1 MKDLILASQS
11 PRRKELLSLYTTDF
25 TVCVSD
31 FDEDAV
37 TADTPARLVEQ
48 LVDVWEA
55 SVRAT
60 HLFLSAN
67 EIAEIKRYVPQALM
81 GVAHLVVAER
91 DDGAPA
97 AFMGV
102 QDGKLEMLFLAP
114 EERGKGL
121 GRQLLEHGIQ
131 RYAVESL
138 VVNEQNP
145 QARDFY
151 EHMGFQVFERS
162 DLDEQGNPYPIL
174 SMRLLD
180 SRP

>member
-1 MKDLILASQS
+1 MKKIFLI
-11 PRRKELLSLYTTDF
+11 
-25 TVCVSD
+25 
-31 FDEDAV
+31 
-37 TADTPARLVEQ
+37 
-48 LVDVWEA
+48 
-55 SVRAT
+55 
-60 HLFLSAN
+60 HL
-67 EIAEIKRYVPQALM
+67 Q
-81 GVAHLVVAER
+81 
-91 DDGAPA
+91 
-97 AFMGV
+97 
-102 QDGKLEMLFLAP
+102 Q

-145 QARDFY
+145 QAREFY

>member
-1 MKDLILASQS
+1 MKI
-11 PRRKELLSLYTTDF
+11 REVEER
-25 TVCVSD
+25 
-31 FDEDAV
+31 
-37 TADTPARLVEQ
+37 TPRLVEQ

-67 EIAEIKRYVPQALM
+67 EIAEVQAVCPP
-81 GVAHLVVAER
+81 GF
-91 DDGAPA
+91 DGSGASGGSGAGRRCAA

-138 VVNEQNP
+138 AVNEQNP

-162 DLDEQGNPYPIL
+162 ELDEQGNPYPIL
-174 SMRLLD
+174 YMR
-180 SRP
+180 RETAAP